1 MASKEK
7 WEKLKTWMRDLQI
20 QDEDLVERFI
30 VGSGRGGQKLH
41 KTASTV
47 YLNHKPSGIEVKC
60 QESRSREDNRFFARV
75 RLCEKLQTMISDVK
89 TKAQQ
94 DIEKIRRQK
103 KRRSRR
109 SKLKM
114 VDEKTRRGR
123 QKLFRKKIQS
133 DES

>member
-1 MASKEK
+1 MVSKEK
-7 WEKLKTWMRDLQI
+7 WDKVKTWMKDLQI
-20 QDEDLVERFI
+20 QDNDLIERFI

-47 YLNHKPSGIEVKC
+47 YLNHKPTGIEVKC
-60 QESRSREDNRFFARV
+60 QESRSREENRYFARV
-75 RLCEKLQTMISDVK
+75 RLCAKLQATISDEK
-89 TKAQQ
+89 TKEQQ
-94 DIEKIRRQK
+94 DIEKIKRQK

-114 VDEKTRRGR
+114 LDEKTRRGR

-133 DES
+133 DE